1 MFTVPDSYNAQQ
13 RSLADRFRGQ
23 LQSTATTLQANALV
37 AQSDARSI
45 PVPRCPKGAQEA
57 ARKRA
62 AARKQ
67 YRQHAR
73 QTLWKRASAANPMGL
88 GVIELAV
95 LNWVIG
101 QLLRWILDQWAGD
114 DDEDN

>member
-23 LQSTATTLQANALV
+23 LQSTASTLQANALV
-37 AQSDARSI
+37 AQSDAR
-45 PVPRCPKGAQEA
+45 KQ
-57 ARKRA
+57 A

-67 YRQHAR
+67 YRKHAR

-114 DDEDN
+114 DAEDADEDN